1 MKLCI
6 LWLLSIACLCCLSLR
21 SSAQPDVDATLLEAQ
36 QDSLCY
42 ADCPVIPLP
51 NIYGVYYYC
60 FQVGDKL
67 LVGEHQAW
75 EFGLKGLY
83 GLQGKSISLHFD
95 DNRISVKLPRGWSVH
110 LNQYYNEYP
119 FKNPSCRAATK
130 TRSLERG
137 YTRPQPVPGEPAKP
151 VMRGKLVYG
160 WSLCNKTAYQNE
172 WNCQVWDLKGDIR
185 QKGTYTKVVDDL
197 SSLTSEQKT
206 TMIDTFEI
214 LHLKDGN
221 TFRLLS
227 PPLLEMTPKA

>member
-1 MKLCI
+1 
-6 LWLLSIACLCCLSLR
+6 
-21 SSAQPDVDATLLEAQ
+21 
-36 QDSLCY
+36 
-42 ADCPVIPLP
+42 
-51 NIYGVYYYC
+51 
-60 FQVGDKL
+60 
-67 LVGEHQAW
+67 
-75 EFGLKGLY
+75 
-83 GLQGKSISLHFD
+83 
-95 DNRISVKLPRGWSVH
+95 
-110 LNQYYNEYP
+110 
-119 FKNPSCRAATK
+119 
-130 TRSLERG
+130 
-137 YTRPQPVPGEPAKP
+137 
-151 VMRGKLVYG
+151 MRGKLVYG